1 MLAIAEFSWQF
12 CSQTGNMDFSIFAT
26 ADAWIALLTLTILE
40 IVLGIDNIIFISI
53 LSTKLPS
60 HQQKKARRW
69 GLGLAMGT
77 RILLLLSISWI
88 LGLEADLFH
97 VGSMGISGRDLVLLS
112 GGLFLIYKATVEIHG
127 KVEGDEHGGTTGGKM
142 PSFMSVVGQILLL
155 DIVFSLDSVITAVG
169 MVDADKVIIMILA
182 VIIAVGIMLF
192 AADPI
197 SNFVQKH
204 PTVKML
210 ALAFLVMIG
219 VSLLIEGS
227 GGHVEK
233 GYIYTAMGFSVVVEM
248 LNLRMKANARR
259 KKELKSLEE
268 NEFGN

>member
-1 MLAIAEFSWQF
+1 
-12 CSQTGNMDFSIFAT
+12 MDFSIFAT
-26 ADAWIALLTLTILE
+26 GDAWIALFTLTVLE

-53 LSTKLPS
+53 LSNKLPA

-88 LGLEADLFH
+88 LSLQADLFT
-97 VGSMGISGRDLVLLS
+97 VFGMGISGRDIVLLA
-112 GGLFLIYKATVEIHG
+112 GGLFLIYKATVEIHE
-127 KVEGDEHGGTTGGKM
+127 KIEGDEHENEANIKK
-142 PSFMSVVGQILLL
+142 PSFMSVIVQILLL

-210 ALAFLVMIG
+210 ALSFLVMIG
-219 VSLLIEGS
+219 VSLLIEGT

-233 GYIYTAMGFSVVVEM
+233 GFIYVAMGFSVIVEM
-248 LNLRMKANARR
+248 LNLRMQANAKKRR
-259 KKELKSLEE
+259 ERKNLEE

>member
-1 MLAIAEFSWQF
+1 
-12 CSQTGNMDFSIFAT
+12 MDFSIFAH
-26 ADAWIALLTLTILE
+26 ADAWIALLTLTVLE

-53 LSTKLPS
+53 LSTKLPEA
-60 HQQKKARRW
+60 QQKPARRW

-88 LGLEADLFH
+88 LSLQEDLFKI
-97 VGSMGISGRDLVLLS
+97 GSMGISGRDLVLLS
-112 GGLFLIYKATVEIHG
+112 GGLFLIYKATTEIHV
-127 KVEGDEHGGTTGGKM
+127 KIEGDEHDEEAKVKR
-142 PSFMSVVGQILLL
+142 PSFMSIILQILLL

-210 ALAFLVMIG
+210 ALSFLVMIG
-219 VSLLIEGS
+219 VSLLIEGT

-233 GYIYTAMGFSVVVEM
+233 GFIYVAMGFSVIVEM
-248 LNLRMKANARR
+248 LNLRMQAKAKKR
-259 KKELKSLEE
+259 KEQKNLDE

>member
-1 MLAIAEFSWQF
+1 
-12 CSQTGNMDFSIFAT
+12 MDFSIFAH
-26 ADAWIALLTLTILE
+26 ADAWIALLTLTVLE

-53 LSTKLPS
+53 LSTKLPEA
-60 HQQKKARRW
+60 QQKPARRW

-88 LGLEADLFH
+88 LGLQEDLFKI
-97 VGSMGISGRDLVLLS
+97 GSMGISGRDLVLLS
-112 GGLFLIYKATVEIHG
+112 GGLFLIYKATTEIHA
-127 KVEGDEHGGTTGGKM
+127 KIEGDEHDEEAKVKR
-142 PSFMSVVGQILLL
+142 PSFMSIILQILLL

-182 VIIAVGIMLF
+182 VVIAVGIMLF

-210 ALAFLVMIG
+210 ALSFLVMIG

-233 GYIYTAMGFSVVVEM
+233 GFIYVAMGFSVVVEM
-248 LNLRMKANARR
+248 LNLRMQAKAKKR
-259 KKELKSLEE
+259 KEQKNLDE

>member
-1 MLAIAEFSWQF
+1 
-12 CSQTGNMDFSIFAT
+12 MDFSIFAH
-26 ADAWIALLTLTILE
+26 ADAWIALLTLTVLE

-53 LSTKLPS
+53 LSTKLPEA
-60 HQQKKARRW
+60 QQKPARRW

-88 LGLEADLFH
+88 LSLQEDLFII
-97 VGSMGISGRDLVLLS
+97 GSMGISGRDLVLLS
-112 GGLFLIYKATVEIHG
+112 GGLFLIYKATTEIHA
-127 KVEGDEHGGTTGGKM
+127 KIEGDEHDEEAKVKR
-142 PSFMSVVGQILLL
+142 PSFMSIILQILLL

-210 ALAFLVMIG
+210 ALSFLVMIG
-219 VSLLIEGS
+219 VSLLIEGT

-233 GYIYTAMGFSVVVEM
+233 GFIYVAMGFSVIVEM
-248 LNLRMKANARR
+248 LNLRMQAKAKKR
-259 KKELKSLEE
+259 KEQKNLDE

>member
-1 MLAIAEFSWQF
+1 MQLKKR
-12 CSQTGNMDFSIFAT
+12 NMDFSIFAH
-26 ADAWIALLTLTILE
+26 ADAWIALLTLTVLE

-53 LSTKLPS
+53 LSTKLPEA
-60 HQQKKARRW
+60 QQKPARRW

-88 LGLEADLFH
+88 LSLQEDLFKI
-97 VGSMGISGRDLVLLS
+97 GSMGISGRDLVLLS
-112 GGLFLIYKATVEIHG
+112 GGLFLIYKATTEIHA
-127 KVEGDEHGGTTGGKM
+127 KIEGDEHDEEAKVKR
-142 PSFMSVVGQILLL
+142 PSFMSIILQILLL

-210 ALAFLVMIG
+210 ALSFLVMIG
-219 VSLLIEGS
+219 VSLLIEGT

-233 GYIYTAMGFSVVVEM
+233 GFIYVAMGFSVVVEM
-248 LNLRMKANARR
+248 LNLRMQAKAKKR
-259 KKELKSLEE
+259 KEQKNLDE

>member
-1 MLAIAEFSWQF
+1 
-12 CSQTGNMDFSIFAT
+12 MDLSIFLT
-26 ADAWIALLTLTILE
+26 ADAWIALLTLTVLE

-53 LSTKLPS
+53 LSTKLPA

-69 GLGLAMGT
+69 GLGLAMAT
-77 RILLLLSISWI
+77 RIMLLLSISWI
-88 LGLEADLFH
+88 LGLEADLFK

-112 GGLFLIYKATVEIHG
+112 GGLFLIYKATIEIHG
-127 KVEGDEHGGTTGGKM
+127 KVEGDDHDSEVKAKA
-142 PSFMSVVGQILLL
+142 PSFMAVIGQILLL

-169 MVDADKVIIMILA
+169 MVDADKVIIMI
-182 VIIAVGIMLF
+182 IAVVIAVLIMLF
-192 AADPI
+192 SADPI
-197 SNFVQKH
+197 SDFVHKH

-219 VSLLIEGS
+219 VSLLIEGT

-233 GYIYTAMGFSVVVEM
+233 GYIYTAMGFSVLVEM
-248 LNLRMKANARR
+248 LNLRMKANA
-259 KKELKSLEE
+259 KKKREQRSLQE